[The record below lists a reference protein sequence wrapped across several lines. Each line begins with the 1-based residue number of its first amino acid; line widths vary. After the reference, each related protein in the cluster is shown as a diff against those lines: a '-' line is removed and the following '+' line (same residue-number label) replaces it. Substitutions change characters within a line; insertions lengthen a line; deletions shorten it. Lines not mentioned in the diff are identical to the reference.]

1 MRDDRVLLQFS
12 SNSSMVFMGALGRHE
27 HIASRLFIV
36 LVAGLEREAFRWVE
50 LGIRF
55 GHFMAFLYDGH
66 RFYHFT

>member
-1 MRDDRVLLQFS
+1 
-12 SNSSMVFMGALGRHE
+12 MVFMGALGRYE